1 MTLQFERLSYR
12 FGWLSWLVMLG
23 CVLILT
29 VANFPLQ
36 WLTSIV
42 ANASNC
48 QLSLSQPAGT
58 IWKGSAQV
66 GFLDGKSAGSKGCQR
81 PQAMSERFSWTSQC
95 SVLGRQC
102 KWLLQYPDAERPL
115 EFTLKP
121 NSLALSSNQ
130 IEFPPELIEVLSGPW
145 RSLHLRGKLIVRWTE
160 LVWDSSQRGSVEV
173 EFVNA
178 SSKISPV
185 KPLGSYRLAFQ
196 LNQKISIEL
205 STIEGILQ
213 LAGKGNIEMNR
224 LSFQGDAKVRPE
236 SLDSLIG
243 LLSIIGK
250 KDGTVYR
257 FKI

>member
-12 FGWLSWLVMLG
+12 LGWLSWLVMLG
-23 CVLILT
+23 CILILM
-29 VANFPLQ
+29 VANFPLH
-36 WLTSIV
+36 WFTSIV
-42 ANASNC
+42 ASESNC

-66 GFLDGKSAGSKGCQR
+66 GFSDAKRTGSQGCLG

-95 SVLGRQC
+95 SAMERQC
-102 KWLLQYPDAERPL
+102 KWMVHYPNAERLL

-121 NSLALSSNQ
+121 NGLTLSSNQ
-130 IEFPPELIEVLSGPW
+130 IELPPELMEVLGGPW
-145 RSLHLRGKLIVRWTE
+145 RSLHLRGKLIIRWTE
-160 LVWDSSQRGSVEV
+160 LAWDSSPKGRVEV

-178 SSKISPV
+178 TSQISPV

-196 LNQKISIEL
+196 LNQEVSIEL

-213 LAGKGNIEMNR
+213 LAGKGNIGMSR
-224 LSFQGDAKVRPE
+224 LSFQGDAMVRPE